1 MKRGTVILL
10 ALVGAL
16 VLLAC
21 PVERSQKYPDYTLPI
36 KVDVSTTTN
45 TDAIQ
50 VTATTTTN
58 SYCTYTVTITGLVAD
73 IGKKLVVAG
82 EQIGSTPTN
91 IKANWEVEASKVTDT
106 GLVGTVDST
115 GTFTITFYGKAP
127 STWGNPDNGAQ
138 FKICYYDDASWK
150 LVLGNSSGDN
160 FCVSGA
166 TADGTY
172 RNITL
177 TIDPNKL

>member
-50 VTATTTTN
+50 VTAASTTN
-58 SYCTYTVTITGLVAD
+58 DYSTYALLLLA
-73 IGKKLVVAG
+73 
-82 EQIGSTPTN
+82 
-91 IKANWEVEASKVTDT
+91 W
-106 GLVGTVDST
+106 
-115 GTFTITFYGKAP
+115 
-127 STWGNPDNGAQ
+127 
-138 FKICYYDDASWK
+138 
-150 LVLGNSSGDN
+150 
-160 FCVSGA
+160 
-166 TADGTY
+166 
-172 RNITL
+172 
-177 TIDPNKL
+177 